1 MARSIANGREGPAG
15 LRVGYRWGVRSAR
28 ACSCARMSARSWI
41 RTLLT
46 QVPDSIDPIAR
57 FLASPAFGVV
67 GASSRRHKYG
77 NKVLRC
83 YQQAGRR
90 AIPVNPHESAIEGAA
105 CVASVLELPD
115 DVKSI
120 SVITPPA
127 VTERVVEEAIRKGIE
142 HVWMQ
147 PGAESKGA
155 VAACETAGIKVIADG
170 SCVLVVL
177 GYRER

>member
-1 MARSIANGREGPAG
+1 
-15 LRVGYRWGVRSAR
+15 
-28 ACSCARMSARSWI
+28 MS
-41 RTLLT
+41 
-46 QVPDSIDPIAR
+46 DSSDPIAL
-57 FLASPAFGVV
+57 FLSSPGYGVV
-67 GASSRRHKYG
+67 GASPRRHKYG

-90 AIPVNPHESAIEGAA
+90 AIPVNPREAQIEGVA
-105 CVASVLELPD
+105 CVASVLDLPD

-147 PGAESKGA
+147 PGAESDRA
-155 VAACETAGIKVIADG
+155 VAVCEAAGMNVIADG

>member
-1 MARSIANGREGPAG
+1 MPIQLWCLALEQSIGKSVRFRQNERPEIRSVVTEVRDPA
-15 LRVGYRWGVRSAR
+15 
-28 ACSCARMSARSWI
+28 
-41 RTLLT
+41 
-46 QVPDSIDPIAR
+46 DPITR

-67 GASSRRHKYG
+67 GASPRRHKYG

-90 AIPVNPHESAIEGAA
+90 AIPVNPREAEIEGAA
-105 CVASVLELPD
+105 CVASVLDLPD
-115 DVKSI
+115 DVKSL

-147 PGAESKGA
+147 PGAESDRA
-155 VAACETAGIKVIADG
+155 VAACEAAGINVIADG